1 VPQTP
6 AKIAEGNRT
15 SACSRRPSTSAY
27 FLEKEIANGL
37 PSYNARLFAG
47 AAATELS
54 TGAPVSR
61 SVKHCDRRQAPGER
75 DMFNPAGSPSRDT
88 LLFIMAIKLKPA
100 STAAAHLRPEGL
112 KFLKGLEKNNDRE
125 WFNQRKAVYEAELK
139 EPMLAIIRKVTDAMM
154 EFAPDHV
161 RPAEKS
167 LFRIYRDTR
176 FSNNKLPYKTHVAA
190 WWSHTGMDKTSG
202 AGYYF
207 QVSPK
212 GVVIA
217 AGAYMP
223 EKDQL
228 AAIRHWMLDNHLAF
242 RKLLNRPAVKKTF
255 SEFEGEALSRPPKGF
270 QPDHPAMDLIKYKQW
285 GLSTTLPAETALATN
300 FSKTLTKHFM
310 LLKPIV
316 DALNEPIAASIPKK
330 KVLFGLH

>member
-1 VPQTP
+1 
-6 AKIAEGNRT
+6 
-15 SACSRRPSTSAY
+15 
-27 FLEKEIANGL
+27 
-37 PSYNARLFAG
+37 
-47 AAATELS
+47 
-54 TGAPVSR
+54 
-61 SVKHCDRRQAPGER
+61 
-75 DMFNPAGSPSRDT
+75 
-88 LLFIMAIKLKPA
+88 MAIKLKPA

-125 WFNQRKAVYEAELK
+125 WFNERKAVYEAELK

-207 QVSPK
+207 QVSSK

-223 EKDQL
+223 EKEQTL
-228 AAIRHWMLDNHLAF
+228 AIR
-242 RKLLNRPAVKKTF
+242 RKLLEDHAEWKQLIEDRRLLRAFTVHDPM
-255 SEFEGEALSRPPKGF
+255 ALSRPPKGF
-270 QPDHPAMDLIKYKQW
+270 PCEHPAMEWIKWRQW
-285 GLSTTLPAETALATN
+285 GVTMHLPAEEALRPNLAREVEKRFRLATPLVN
-300 FSKTLTKHFM
+300 F
-310 LLKPIV
+310 
-316 DALNEPIAASIPKK
+316 LNAPLAQPERPRRVMIDRLPPK
-330 KVLFGLH
+330 